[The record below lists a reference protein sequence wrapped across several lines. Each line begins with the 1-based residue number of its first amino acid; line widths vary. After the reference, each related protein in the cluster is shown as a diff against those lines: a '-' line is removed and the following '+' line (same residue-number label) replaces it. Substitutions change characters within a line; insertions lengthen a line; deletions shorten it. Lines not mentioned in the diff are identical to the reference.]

1 MAGSADSLIFWPPAL
16 CPAKIAI
23 NPKAVSVRGPT
34 SLSGFR
40 QSVVS
45 PAGVWSIKYVDIPLI
60 KEKINL
66 WRAIA
71 AQAEGSS
78 GVLVVPAYDYSVL
91 SLPGETGLLEATHD
105 DTTTFSDGSSYVSDA
120 TQVVA
125 LAAAS
130 AGSTAVNVVVI
141 CGGTITPGMY
151 FSIGYNL
158 YIVKKLEQ
166 LTSTGYT
173 LHFWPMARID
183 IVAGTELRFSTPV
196 CKVQL
201 ANDDSMPL
209 EIELGCHAHPSV
221 EFVEVPY

>member
-23 NPKAVSVRGPT
+23 NPKAVSIRGPV

-40 QSVVS
+40 QSIAS
-45 PAGVWSIKYVDIPLI
+45 PAGVWSIKYSDIPLI
-60 KEKINL
+60 REKINL

-71 AQAEGSS
+71 AQAEGVA

-91 SLPGETGLLEATHD
+91 SLSGEAGLLEAAHD
-105 DTTTFSDGSSYVSDA
+105 DTTTFSDGAYYVSDA

-125 LAAAS
+125 IAAVS
-130 AGSTAVNVVVI
+130 AGATSINVVVVS
-141 CGGTITPGMY
+141 GGTITPGMY

-166 LTSTGYT
+166 TTSTGYT
-173 LHFWPMARID
+173 LQFWPMARND
-183 IVAGTELRFSTPV
+183 IVVGTELRFSTPV

-209 EIELGCHAHPSV
+209 EIELGCHANASV